1 MSEKSFGEMLDEQG
15 SFNVRR
21 GQVIEGKVISVKP
34 EEMVVNI
41 YGKSDGILTKEE
53 YSNNDVDLTT
63 VAKEGDTI
71 TVKVINANDKEG
83 YVLLSYKDILAD
95 ESFKEIEA
103 AFNDK
108 SVLTGKVISS
118 NDHGIV
124 AVVKETR
131 VFIPGSL
138 VSDRREKDFSKF
150 EGQDIEFRIQEFD
163 PSKRRIIGNRKDLL
177 LERKAEATEKLLSEL
192 EVGQVVEGDIKN
204 ITKFGAFV
212 DLGAGDGLLH
222 ISEMSWG
229 RVEKPEKI
237 FKVGDHVKCY
247 VKEINGTKIA
257 LSCKFPES
265 NPWLNAEEKY
275 AKGTV
280 VKGKI
285 ARMADFGAFVVLEPG
300 VDALLHVSQISLD
313 RIDKPSDVLKSGQEI
328 EAKVVDIRPED
339 HKISL
344 SIKALLE
351 DRGETPSAV
360 AEDAAEEDAEDVAEK
375 AVEDAEVAETTE
387 TAETTDD
394 TTTDDAE

>member
-150 EGQDIEFRIQEFD
+150 EGQEIEFRIQEFD

-360 AEDAAEEDAEDVAEK
+360 AEDAAEDVAEK

-387 TAETTDD
+387 TADTKDNTTSD
-394 TTTDDAE
+394 TTSDDAE